1 MADNLNLSTSS
12 LTQPARQNAAQPA
25 ATPQAPQAAQVAS
38 QAAAIGNTAPAAAN
52 AAPKAPAAPASSKK
66 KFNIKVDGRDE
77 VLEFDPSNEEEVRKH
92 LQMSRVAQKRMQQY
106 SEYENNVK
114 GLFELLKNDPIKVL
128 SDPRLG
134 IDEATRRHM
143 AEMIINNEIE
153 ELQKSPEQREKERMT
168 REYESL
174 KKQHEEEKT
183 MRAQAEQQRL
193 TQQYS
198 QQLDVEISDA
208 IEKSGLPK
216 TSRTVKYFAEA
227 LTFCLQNG
235 IELSPKDLAPL
246 IKRQTLGD
254 FREIISS
261 LPDDSLEDFI
271 GKDTAS
277 RLRKRSIAKIKQV
290 AGNAQQ
296 VRDTGSANKPA
307 PEAAAKV
314 SAKDFFRGLGKA
326 TRTK

>member
-1 MADNLNLSTSS
+1 MAENLNVSRSPS
-12 LTQPARQNAAQPA
+12 PA
-25 ATPQAPQAAQVAS
+25 APAAAQAAQTANVAS
-38 QAAAIGNTAPAAAN
+38 QATAVGGTTPASAN
-52 AAPKAPAAPASSKK
+52 AAPKAPAAPVSSKK
-66 KFNIKVDGRDE
+66 KYNLKIDGRE
-77 VLEFDPSNEEEVRKH
+77 EAIEFDPANEEEVKKH
-92 LQMSRVAQKRMQQY
+92 LQMSRVAQKRMQQF

-134 IDEATRRHM
+134 IDDATRKKM

-153 ELQKSPEQREKERMT
+153 ELQKTPEQREKERMT
-168 REYESL
+168 REYETL
-174 KKQHEEEKT
+174 KRQHEEEKAA
-183 MRAQAEQQRL
+183 RAQAEQARL
-193 TQQYS
+193 QTQYA

-227 LTFCLQNG
+227 LMFCVQNN
-235 IELSPKDLAPL
+235 IDLSPKDLAPL

-254 FREIISS
+254 FREIIGS

-296 VRDTGSANKPA
+296 VRDTGAASRPA
-307 PEAAAKV
+307 AEPAAKV
-314 SAKDFFRGLGKA
+314 SAKSFFSSLGKA
-326 TRTK
+326 TKTK